1 MHTRYN
7 IFCLTTFFLSIICS
21 GQNLILKFESN
32 SNDQK
37 KIDSISY
44 IQKHK
49 NVKSIVDEVTTL
61 KSKLNQI
68 GYINATI
75 FEENKAN
82 DSTFL
87 FKIELKNQTK
97 KIHIYIGKEN
107 KLPKDVF
114 DNKTDILQTI
124 NFGDTE
130 KFLQDLTN
138 KIERK
143 GYSQAKVNL
152 IHLESKNNELFAT
165 LKIDFGSSRIVND
178 IVIVG
183 YDKFPLGIKKN
194 ILKKYRNK
202 TFSADNLKKISNDFD
217 DFNFVTQPKYPEI
230 LFNNDTTKVY
240 VYLQKNKA
248 NRFDG
253 LIGFANDKNSKLLF
267 NGYLDLLLVN
277 TINSG
282 EKFVL
287 NWKSDGNKQ
296 TTFNIG
302 VEIPYI
308 FRTKL
313 ALKTNLNIFKQD
325 SIFQNTKTVIDVGY
339 LLNYQTKIFVG
350 TQNTESTGINSNSAT
365 NMNFA
370 TQFTTLQFEHSRPS
384 IRNNPYFYL
393 FTEKSRINLK
403 AGFGTRKTIVETNK
417 QQFLSFEM
425 LHNINFTEKF
435 SLNLRTQNYYLQSKT
450 YFINELHRFGG
461 INSIR
466 GFNENSLQCNLATI
480 LLTEFRYA
488 ATPSLYIYAVADYAF
503 YDDKTTNKKGS
514 LSGFGAGFGLLT
526 KGGLINLVYANGN
539 SIGQKTD
546 FGNSIVHLS
555 FKVVF

>member
-1 MHTRYN
+1 M
-7 IFCLTTFFLSIICS
+7 CS
-21 GQNLILKFESN
+21 GQNLILKFECN
-32 SNDQK
+32 INDQK
-37 KIDSISY
+37 TIDSISY
-44 IQKHK
+44 LKKHK
-49 NVKSIVDEVTTL
+49 NVKSIVDEVAYL

-68 GYINATI
+68 GYINTMI
-75 FEENKAN
+75 FEETRAN

-87 FKIELKNQTK
+87 FKIKLKNQIK
-97 KIHIYIGKEN
+97 KIHIYIGTEKKMTN
-107 KLPKDVF
+107 DVF
-114 DNKTDILQTI
+114 DNKTDVVQII
-124 NFGDTE
+124 NLGDTE

-152 IHLESKNNELFAT
+152 INLESKNNKLFAT
-165 LKIDFGSSRIVND
+165 LKIDFGSIRKVND

-183 YDKFPLGIKKN
+183 YDKFPSGIKKN

-202 TFSADNLKKISNDFD
+202 TFSVDNLKKINSDFD
-217 DFNFVTQPKYPEI
+217 NFNFVSQSKYPEI
-230 LFNNDTTKVY
+230 LFTKDTTKVY
-240 VYLQKNKA
+240 VYLQKTKA

-267 NGYLDLLLVN
+267 NGYLDLLLIN

-302 VEIPYI
+302 LEIPYI
-308 FRTKL
+308 FKTKL

-325 SIFQNTKTVIDVGY
+325 SIFQNTKTIIDLGY

-350 TQNTESTGINSNSAT
+350 IQNTESTSIQSNSAT
-365 NMNFA
+365 NVNFA
-370 TQFTTLQFEHSRPS
+370 TKFSTLQFEHATPAD
-384 IRNNPYFYL
+384 RNNPYFYL
-393 FTEKSRINLK
+393 FPEKSRIYLK
-403 AGFGTRKTIVETNK
+403 AGFGNRKTILETNK

-425 LHNINFTEKF
+425 LHNVDFTEKI

-450 YFINELHRFGG
+450 YFSNELYRFGG

-466 GFNENSLQCNLATI
+466 GFNENSLQCNLTTM
-480 LLTEFRYA
+480 LLTEFRYSV
-488 ATPSLYIYAVADYAF
+488 TPSLYVYTVADYAY
-503 YDDKTTNKKGS
+503 YDDKTTSKSMS

-526 KGGLINLVYANGN
+526 KGGLINLVYANGS

-546 FGNSIVHLS
+546 LGNSIVHLS
-555 FKVVF
+555 FKVGF

>member
-1 MHTRYN
+1 MRTKYN
-7 IFCLTTFFLSIICS
+7 ICCLITFFLSMICS
-21 GQNLILKFESN
+21 GQNLILKFECN
-32 SNDQK
+32 LYDQK
-37 KIDSISY
+37 TIDSISY
-44 IQKHK
+44 IKKHK
-49 NVKSIVDEVTTL
+49 NVKSIVGEVAIL
-61 KSKLNQI
+61 RSKLDQI
-68 GYINATI
+68 GYINTTI
-75 FEENKAN
+75 FEESKAN
-82 DSTFL
+82 DSIFL
-87 FKIELKNQTK
+87 FKIELKNQIK
-97 KIHIYIGKEN
+97 KIHIYIGQEN

-114 DNKTDILQTI
+114 DHKTDFVQII
-124 NFGDTE
+124 NLGDTE

-138 KIERK
+138 KIESK
-143 GYSQAKVNL
+143 GYSQAKVKLINL
-152 IHLESKNNELFAT
+152 ENKKNELFAT
-165 LKIDFGSSRIVND
+165 LKIDYGNMRKVND
-178 IVIVG
+178 IIIVG

-202 TFSADNLKKISNDFD
+202 TFSVDNLKKISNDFD
-217 DFNFVTQPKYPEI
+217 DFNFVSQSKYPEI
-230 LFNNDTTKVY
+230 LFSNDTTKVY

-267 NGYLDLLLVN
+267 NGYLDLLLIN

-296 TTFNIG
+296 TTFNVG

-350 TQNTESTGINSNSAT
+350 TQNTESTNIKSNAVT
-365 NMNFA
+365 NVNFA
-370 TQFTTLQFEHSRPS
+370 TQFTTLQFEHAKPS
-384 IRNNPYFYL
+384 NRNNPYFYL
-393 FTEKSRINLK
+393 FPEKSRINLK
-403 AGFGTRKTIVETNK
+403 AGVGNRKTILESNK

-425 LHNINFTEKF
+425 QHNINFTEKI

-450 YFINELHRFGG
+450 YFSSELYRFGG

-466 GFNENSLQCNLATI
+466 GFNENSLQSNLATM
-480 LLTEFRYA
+480 LLTEFRYS
-488 ATPSLYIYAVADYAF
+488 ATPSLYVYAVADYAY
-503 YDDKTTNKKGS
+503 YDDKTTNKSGS

-526 KGGLINLVYANGN
+526 KGGLFNLIYANGS

-546 FGNSIVHLS
+546 FGNSIIHLS
-555 FKVVF
+555 YKVGF